1 MVYETLLIDDEL
13 KNSNSKSNKKN
24 SIDYYVKYSFIITY
38 ILLLTTAIIT
48 FIEAIRTPNPS
59 VRHIMNLETAISLT
73 AGYFYSIF
81 VGKLEDFSKNNKPID
96 WNDFTLSRYID
107 WSITTPMMLIVL
119 SLYLGSNTKI
129 PIKLPVIISIVI
141 LNYLMLYIGY
151 LGEIGRIARFSAM
164 ILGFIP
170 FILMFGIIFMV
181 FVRPKF
187 ILSNYIFFT
196 IFVTLWSMYGIVFM
210 FDDNIKNIVYNIL
223 DCIAK
228 CFLGLGLWAYYSKIF
243 IL

>member
-13 KNSNSKSNKKN
+13 KNSKSNKKN
-24 SIDYYVKYSFIITY
+24 NIDYYVKFSFIITY

-81 VGKLEDFSKNNKPID
+81 VDKLEDFSKNNKPID

-119 SLYLGSNTKI
+119 SLYLGSHTKI
-129 PIKLPVIISIVI
+129 PIKLPVIISVVI
-141 LNYLMLYIGY
+141 LNYLL
-151 LGEIGRIARFSAM
+151 
-164 ILGFIP
+164 
-170 FILMFGIIFMV
+170 V
-181 FVRPKF
+181 Q
-187 ILSNYIFFT
+187 
-196 IFVTLWSMYGIVFM
+196 
-210 FDDNIKNIVYNIL
+210 
-223 DCIAK
+223 
-228 CFLGLGLWAYYSKIF
+228 
-243 IL
+243 

>member
-1 MVYETLLIDDEL
+1 MVSETLLIDEL
-13 KNSNSKSNKKN
+13 KNTHSNKKKN
-24 SIDYYVKYSFIITY
+24 NIDYYVKFSFIITY
-38 ILLLTTAIIT
+38 ILLLTTGLIT

-73 AGYFYSIF
+73 AGYFYSNF
-81 VGKLEDFSKNNKPID
+81 VDKLQDFSKNNKPID

-119 SLYLGSNTKI
+119 SLYLGYNTKI

-210 FDDNIKNIVYNIL
+210 FDDNIKNIVFNIL
-223 DCIAK
+223 DCISK
-228 CFLGLGLWAYYSKIF
+228 CFVGLGLWAYYSKIF

>member
-1 MVYETLLIDDEL
+1 MVYETFLIDDEL
-13 KNSNSKSNKKN
+13 KNSNLNKKN
-24 SIDYYVKYSFIITY
+24 SIDYYVKFSFEITY
-38 ILLLTTAIIT
+38 ILLLTTALIT
-48 FIEAIRTPNPS
+48 FIEAIRTPNPT

-81 VGKLEDFSKNNKPID
+81 VDKFKDFSKNNKPID
-96 WNDFTLSRYID
+96 WNDFTLTRYID

-119 SLYLGSNTKI
+119 SLYLGYNTKI
-129 PIKLPVIISIVI
+129 PIKLPVIISVVI

-151 LGEIGRIARFSAM
+151 LGEIGRIARLSAM

-170 FILMFGIIFMV
+170 FFLMFVIIFIV

-196 IFVTLWSMYGIVFM
+196 IFVTIWSIYGIVFM
-210 FDDNIKNIVYNIL
+210 FDENTKNIVFNIL
-223 DCIAK
+223 DCTSK
-228 CFLGLGLWAYYSKIF
+228 CFVGLGLWAYYSKIF